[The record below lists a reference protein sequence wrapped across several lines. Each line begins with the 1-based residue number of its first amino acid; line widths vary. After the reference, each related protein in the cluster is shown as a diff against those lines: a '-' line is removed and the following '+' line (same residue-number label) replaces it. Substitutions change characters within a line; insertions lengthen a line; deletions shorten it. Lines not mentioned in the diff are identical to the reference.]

1 MEELGS
7 NGIKIYTF
15 PSGEQPV
22 GELNAKMNVSNLLR
36 NKIVVL
42 KFTSLEVLIKIS
54 LKCCVAL
61 MLSFFSLC
69 FGIEISGY
77 YHYCVRTVKYYLYN
91 LFK

>member
-36 NKIVVL
+36 NTIVVL

-54 LKCCVAL
+54 
-61 MLSFFSLC
+61 
-69 FGIEISGY
+69 
-77 YHYCVRTVKYYLYN
+77 
-91 LFK
+91 